1 MGSVDKCNPKI
12 LERRS
17 NRISDALSVYN
28 HNLIKKN
35 QIYSLDKCNSKELEC
50 LQISLNN
57 SKTRSQLYFEDLFQI
72 KDIDWKHVYLLPRR
86 VTVDTNLRIFQ
97 YKILNN
103 VLYLNEN
110 VFRFKKISYPLC
122 SFYQSENETPIHL
135 FHGCIK
141 TNLLWYKLKK
151 IMKAKID
158 LPVNTPQSAIF
169 GFLNYENNSDII
181 KYYLFNSSEHK
192 KLSLEVLI
200 KEIVK
205 ICNIEK
211 QICFK
216 DFKKTKKL
224 WKKWEIIGHSL
235 Q

>member
-86 VTVDTNLRIFQ
+86 FTVDTNLRIFQ

-103 VLYLNEN
+103 VLYLNEKL
-110 VFRFKKISYPLC
+110 FRFKKILFLLC
-122 SFYQSENETPIHL
+122 SFCSSKNETLIHF
-135 FHGCIK
+135 FHGSIK
-141 TNLLWYKLKK
+141 TNLLWYKLKNFLK
-151 IMKAKID
+151 TKID